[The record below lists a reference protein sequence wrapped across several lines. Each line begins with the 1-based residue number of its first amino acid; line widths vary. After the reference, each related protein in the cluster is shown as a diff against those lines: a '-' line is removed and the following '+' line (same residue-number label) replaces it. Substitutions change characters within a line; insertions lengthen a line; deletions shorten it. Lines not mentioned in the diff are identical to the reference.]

1 MKVLLIGNGGRE
13 SALAW
18 KISQSKLVE
27 KLYIAPGNP
36 GTKAFGENINIKADD
51 IDSLKKFAIDNKI
64 DLTVVG
70 PEVALVLGIVDEFN
84 KENLRIFG
92 PSKEAANLE
101 GSKAC
106 AKQFMVKHGIPTAK
120 YGEYTDY
127 NTAVGDLPSF
137 GLPVVIKADGLA
149 AGKGVIIAETAEEAR
164 KAVEEILLEGKFG
177 DSGNSIVVEEFLKGI
192 EASMICFVDGKAI
205 LPMEAAQDYKKALDQ
220 DLGLNTGG
228 MGAYSPSVLFN
239 EKIKEIVDRKVLQPF
254 INGVKKDNLS
264 FKGMIFIGLM
274 IEGEDVKVLEF
285 NVRFGDPETQ
295 VLLPRL
301 KNDIIEI
308 FEAAIDQKLSEI
320 NLSWTNKKCVTVVLA
335 SGGYPEEFQ
344 IGFEIKGLDS
354 VNNSD
359 VIVFHAGTKD
369 ENQKIIT
376 SGGRVLN
383 VTALADSL
391 EECRS
396 KVYQAIEK
404 IDYAGKYYR
413 NDIALM

>member
-13 SALAW
+13 NALAW
-18 KISQSKLVE
+18 KISLSKLVE

-36 GTKAFGENINIKADD
+36 GTKTFGENVNIKADD
-51 IDSLKKFAIDNKI
+51 IDNLKRFAIDNKI
-64 DLTVVG
+64 DLTIVG

-92 PSKEAANLE
+92 PSKEAASLE

-106 AKQFMVKHGIPTAK
+106 AKQFMIRHGIPTAK
-120 YGEYTDY
+120 YGEYADY
-127 NTAVGDLPSF
+127 KTAVEELPSF

-149 AGKGVIIAETAEEAR
+149 AGKGVIIAETKEEAK
-164 KAVEEILLEGKFG
+164 KAIEEILLEGKFG

-192 EASMICFVDGKAI
+192 EASMICFVDGETI
-205 LPMEAAQDYKKALDQ
+205 LPMEAAQDYKKALDK

-239 EKIKEIVDRKVLQPF
+239 EKIKEIVDRKVLKPF
-254 INGVKKDNLS
+254 IDGVKKDNLS

-274 IEGEDVKVLEF
+274 IENENVKVLEF

-308 FEAAIDQKLSEI
+308 FEAAIDQRLSEI
-320 NLSWTNKKCVTVVLA
+320 NLSWTDKKCVTVVLA
-335 SGGYPEEFQ
+335 SGGYPEQFPL
-344 IGFEIKGLDS
+344 GFEIKGLDS
-354 VNNSD
+354 VNSSD
-359 VIVFHAGTKD
+359 VIVFHAGTKE
-369 ENQKIIT
+369 ENQKIVT

-396 KVYQAIEK
+396 KVYKAIEK
-404 IDYAGKYYR
+404 IDFTGKYCR
-413 NDIALM
+413 SDIALM